1 MTKSVKAPNTARFT
15 NAAIVNPTERQV
27 LVRIMHHRLVD
38 AGITGTGFS
47 QYFFN
52 IATVFA
58 KNI

>member
-1 MTKSVKAPNTARFT
+1 MTKGVKAPYTSRLT
-15 NAAIVNPTERQV
+15 NATIVNPTERQV

-38 AGITGTGFS
+38 AGITRAGFS

-52 IATVFA
+52 IATIFA